1 MKLYLLYYDTDGS
14 GAREEWS
21 VFYTPCE
28 IFLTPEQRQAR
39 IDFIKKQVDS
49 GEIDPV
55 EYVFELQEHEVMT
68 DDQITQWYHD

>member
-39 IDFIKKQVDS
+39 IDFIRQQVAPD
-49 GEIDPV
+49 GDPV
-55 EYVFELQEHEVMT
+55 NYVYELQEHEVMT
-68 DDQITQWYHD
+68 DAQITQWDLD

>member
-55 EYVFELQEHEVMT
+55 EYVFELQDHEVMT
-68 DDQITQWYHD
+68 EDQITQWYHD

>member
-39 IDFIKKQVDS
+39 IDFIKKQIDL

>member
-39 IDFIKKQVDS
+39 IDFIRQQVDS